1 MLNVSEVEQL
11 EQFCLVGRA
20 VTLADSRQNAQNRRF
35 RFRFHNGEESGMLK
49 TCVLSLNLYLRSRP
63 RFCIRGRVD
72 QQSRLVVQCANT
84 QAESWVVRFI
94 YSHPYAVRIVAVA
107 AELSA
112 GVGDFRIETAAR
124 LNG

>member
-1 MLNVSEVEQL
+1 MRNVSEVEQL

-63 RFCIRGRVD
+63 RFSIRCRVD
-72 QQSRLVVQCANT
+72 QQSRLVVQGANT
-84 QAESWVVRFI
+84 QAESWVERFI
-94 YSHPYAVRIVAVA
+94 YRHNYAVRNVGVAT
-107 AELSA
+107 ELFA
-112 GVGDFRIETAAR
+112 GVGYFRIDTSDR
-124 LNG
+124 FNG